1 MDLRLFDGDMEIRE
15 VVLQTRDTDT
25 IERFYGREL
34 GLEVVSDPARVT
46 VALGSTRMV
55 FEESEY
61 EGAHHLAFTIPTG
74 MFPQAKQWIAAR
86 AALLGRDGV
95 DEFEGP
101 SSWNSRSVYFDGPDG
116 QVLELIERRDLRQPT
131 NDHFGPDGLLCVSEV
146 GVAVPEVLDTV
157 DLLQVSGIEPYGSPP
172 SEGFAAVGDIHGM
185 LILVPP
191 GRGWMPTGDRYA
203 QGAPVIIR
211 AVGVVATELTS
222 QQTLSPA

>member
-1 MDLRLFDGDMEIRE
+1 MEIRE
-15 VVLQTRDTDT
+15 VVLPTRDTGT

-34 GLEVVSDPARVT
+34 GLEVVSDPACVT
-46 VALGSTRMV
+46 VALGRTRMV

-74 MFPQAKQWIAAR
+74 MFPQAKEWIAAR

-116 QVLELIERRDLRQPT
+116 QVLELIERRGLKHPT
-131 NDHFGPDGLLCVSEV
+131 TDDFGTDGLLCVSEV

-157 DLLQVSGIEPYGSPP
+157 NLLQLSGIEPYGSPP

-185 LILVPP
+185 LILVSP
-191 GRGWMPTGDRYA
+191 GRGWMPTGDRLA
-203 QGAPVIIR
+203 QQVPVIVR
-211 AVGVVATELTS
+211 AGGADAKEFTFR
-222 QQTLSPA
+222 